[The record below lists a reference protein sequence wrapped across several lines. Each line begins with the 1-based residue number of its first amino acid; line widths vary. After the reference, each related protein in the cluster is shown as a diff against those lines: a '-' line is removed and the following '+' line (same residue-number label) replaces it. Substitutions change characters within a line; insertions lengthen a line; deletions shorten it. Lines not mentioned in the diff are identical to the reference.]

1 MKVQHK
7 NSLEVFELT
16 EPIYTKYYLYGY
28 LVGMCG
34 KIFFITSVE
43 DNLDCIDITD
53 DFIIL

>member
-16 EPIYTKYYLYGY
+16 EPIYTKHYLYGY

-34 KIFFITSVE
+34 KMFFITSVE
-43 DNLDCIDITD
+43 DTLDCIDITD